1 MKNQNGA
8 SAPTGSACLKKASD
22 SLPELSPR
30 PDYAIDHTGKQRGKM
45 TAIAWY
51 RASNMGKGALW
62 LCRCECGVFEYRR
75 PGNWA
80 SKPHPDD
87 MCDVCLRAKGPNSKV
102 TAQARFQ
109 QWTDGLRSLGLT
121 DEEIAQIQTL
131 GTAVETRGKTADE
144 IRRQIAKGRP

>member
-1 MKNQNGA
+1 MSQ
-8 SAPTGSACLKKASD
+8 SIE

-51 RASNMGKGALW
+51 RSSRSGKGTLW
-62 LCRCECGVFEYRR
+62 LCRCECGLFEFRR
-75 PGNWA
+75 PGTWETR
-80 SKPHPDD
+80 PHPDD
-87 MCDVCLRAKGPNSKV
+87 ICEVCLRAKGPNSKV

-121 DEEIAQIQTL
+121 ENEIIQV
-131 GTAVETRGKTADE
+131 TASGKAIETRGKTAAE
-144 IRRQIAKGRP
+144 IRDQIATGRP